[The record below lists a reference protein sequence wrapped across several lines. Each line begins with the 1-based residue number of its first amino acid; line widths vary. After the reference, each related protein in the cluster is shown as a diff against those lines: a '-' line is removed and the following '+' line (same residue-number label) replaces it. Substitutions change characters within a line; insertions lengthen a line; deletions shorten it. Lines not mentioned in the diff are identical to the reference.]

1 MQVMTNN
8 VSTQNAIRLLA
19 ESLKKHKYPVNYLDP
34 LLEYCHI
41 DFTTADDTP
50 LLPSQHATLSHTL
63 WQLSRDVPVE
73 YIIGK
78 AYFYGQELLVSP
90 AVLIPRP
97 FTEEVVVTV
106 LSERLKFPE
115 GMTII
120 DIATGSGAII
130 LATAATLKKDFPKIF
145 KKTQFIA
152 TDISKNALA
161 VATQNAVKLKLA
173 SRIDFIEADTF
184 PIDNT
189 TLLDTFANR
198 IIIVSNPPYIYPQEY
213 AKLAPSVRLYE
224 PELALVRNESV
235 FKKIEDFGTVLRAK
249 GHVVTTILEDGKA
262 GKAFIRVEG

>member
-1 MQVMTNN
+1 MTQ
-8 VSTQNAIRLLA
+8 QNAIRLLA
-19 ESLKKHKYPVNYLDP
+19 ESLRKHKYPANYLDL
-34 LLEYCHI
+34 LLEYCDV
-41 DFTTADDTP
+41 DFTTADETP
-50 LLPSQHATLSHTL
+50 LSASQHATLSHTL

-90 AVLIPRP
+90 SVLIPRP

-106 LSERLKFPE
+106 LSERLKYQE

-152 TDISKNALA
+152 TDISKNALT
-161 VATQNAVKLKLA
+161 VAEQNAVKLKLA
-173 SRIDFIEADTF
+173 SRIEFIEADTF
-184 PIDNT
+184 PIDNA
-189 TLLDTFANR
+189 TLLDTFAKR
-198 IIIVSNPPYIYPQEY
+198 VVIVSNPPYIYPQEY

-224 PELALVRNESV
+224 PELALVRNEGV
-235 FKKIEDFGTVLRAK
+235 FSRIEDFGTILRARE
-249 GHVVTTILEDGKA
+249 HVVTTILEDGKA